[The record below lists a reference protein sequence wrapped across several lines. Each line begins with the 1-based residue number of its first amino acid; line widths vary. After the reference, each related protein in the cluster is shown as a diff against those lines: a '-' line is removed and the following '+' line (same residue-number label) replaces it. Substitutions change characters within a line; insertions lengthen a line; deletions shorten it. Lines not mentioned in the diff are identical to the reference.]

1 MEEGLGWLLASLES
15 HRQNSGAV
23 PDHADGTWDPPKPL
37 RRPVSLPLGAHPPS
51 PKAGLPVALRGT
63 SASRLE

>member
-23 PDHADGTWDPPKPL
+23 PDRADGTWDPLKPL
-37 RRPVSLPLGAHPPS
+37 RCPLSLPLGAHTPS
-51 PKAGLPVALRGT
+51 PKAGFPVALRGCFCVQT
-63 SASRLE
+63 